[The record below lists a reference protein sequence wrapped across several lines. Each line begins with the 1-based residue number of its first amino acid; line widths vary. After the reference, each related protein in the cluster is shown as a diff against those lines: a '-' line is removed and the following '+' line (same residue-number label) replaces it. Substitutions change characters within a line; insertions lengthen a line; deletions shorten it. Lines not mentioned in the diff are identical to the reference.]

1 MNPDPTAI
9 DFIGLMWRLLQIG
22 LVPEQAGCGK
32 ARANSDDIPAREIPE
47 IRFVFPLHDG
57 CANMLPSV
65 FDSGEAVMVLREK
78 GFL

>member
-9 DFIGLMWRLLQIG
+9 DFIGLIWRLLQIG

-32 ARANSDDIPAREIPE
+32 AKASSDDTPARKIPE
-47 IRFVFPLHDG
+47 IKFGFPPHDS
-57 CANMLPSV
+57 CANMLTSV